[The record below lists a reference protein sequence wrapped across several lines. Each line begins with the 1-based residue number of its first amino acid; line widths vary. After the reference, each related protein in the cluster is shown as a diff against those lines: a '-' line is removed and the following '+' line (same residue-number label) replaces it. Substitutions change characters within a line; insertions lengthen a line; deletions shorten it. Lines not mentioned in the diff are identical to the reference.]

1 MEKDKIN
8 PGVLESNIFYLVEG
22 IVLLLIGGL
31 VQSREIYSGL
41 VITQYLIILIP
52 TVIYLKTRG
61 FNLKTVLKLNKISL
75 KQALLVPL
83 IVIFSYPVAVF
94 LNYLLVLLL
103 SNFME
108 LKPVP
113 IPIPQNSQEF
123 LLSLFIISISP
134 AICEEV
140 LFRGMVMSSYN
151 KLGKKSA
158 ILISAIL
165 FGIYHFNIQNLLG
178 PIFLGVIFGYMVY
191 KTGSIF
197 TSMIAHGVNNAIA
210 LSISYFLVD
219 KLDNFPVES
228 EAIQLP
234 SGPLVTIISLM
245 LGGAFALI
253 SGVIAMKLYR
263 ALPKGENIEML
274 EFEKYRSKFTD
285 YIPVLV
291 VLIIFVAYN
300 YLAFFVLE

>member
-1 MEKDKIN
+1 M
-8 PGVLESNIFYLVEG
+8 
-22 IVLLLIGGL
+22 
-31 VQSREIYSGL
+31 
-41 VITQYLIILIP
+41 
-52 TVIYLKTRG
+52 
-61 FNLKTVLKLNKISL
+61 
-75 KQALLVPL
+75 
-83 IVIFSYPVAVF
+83 
-94 LNYLLVLLL
+94 
-103 SNFME
+103 
-108 LKPVP
+108 
-113 IPIPQNSQEF
+113 
-123 LLSLFIISISP
+123 
-134 AICEEV
+134 
-140 LFRGMVMSSYN
+140 LFRS
-151 KLGKKSA
+151 
-158 ILISAIL
+158 
-165 FGIYHFNIQNLLG
+165 YHFNIQNLLG